1 MRFVTG
7 CALLAATLAVNVAS
21 AQQTNNSYPM
31 LMSLKPVAVQ
41 IGQTTECEVSARY
54 NLFGASQVL
63 VSGSGLTGE
72 VVPPEK
78 PPEAKPPAKP
88 SLAKIK
94 LKFTSA
100 ADALPGPREFRI
112 ATPQGVSTIGQLVVV
127 RDPIVQEAADNDT
140 AAKAQVITLP
150 ATACGTIEK
159 AEDVDWFKFKV
170 EAGSTWTFRV
180 RAQRLENVIHDLQTH
195 VDPIISLR
203 NSNGS
208 TLAQSDNVDA
218 ADPLLSYKF
227 EQAGEY
233 LLEIRDVRYQGNGDW
248 VYAIEMHNRPQVSQ
262 VFPIS
267 VAAGAEAKLAP
278 VGLNLPAGDAVI
290 SLTLPSETRV
300 GLQSV
305 TEPVAGQPTND
316 FSVVVS
322 TVPQVLEAAGD
333 NNTIA
338 AAPQAV
344 TLPAA
349 INGRVESSA
358 DIDVY
363 SFEAAAGDKW
373 SFEVFARRAGSELD
387 PVVRLLNDKGAV
399 LIENDDARWG
409 RLTLADSW
417 IENWTAPAAGKYFL
431 EIRDLHLRGGAGFTY
446 LIQATK
452 AQPYFELEVDT
463 DKTQLAPGVNSP
475 VYVRVVRKNG
485 FTGEVTLGAEGVPP
499 GVTATTGRI
508 LETGQD
514 GVVILQA
521 AANAQPGIATLRF
534 TGSATLPQPDGSAL
548 SLTSG
553 ARMLQEEY
561 MPGGGRAHWELV
573 SPHVV
578 SVADPMDVR
587 SVKISTTEIKLT
599 PGGSQKIEVTVERA
613 PDFKGNVTLEPLFT
627 HLEQPFGNS
636 LPKGVTVDVPQSKTL
651 LSANDTKGWI
661 TLKAAADAPAVEKQL
676 VPVMAHVSIN
686 FVMKAT
692 YCAEPCWITVA
703 PAAK

>member
-7 CALLAATLAVNVAS
+7 CALLALTLAANAAL

-31 LMSLKPVAVQ
+31 LMSLKPVAIQ
-41 IGQTTECEVSARY
+41 IGQTTECEVAARY
-54 NLFGASQVL
+54 NLFGANKVL
-63 VSGSGLTGE
+63 VSGSGVTGE

-88 SLAKIK
+88 VLAKIK
-94 LKFTSA
+94 LKFTVAS
-100 ADALPGPREFRI
+100 DAQPRPREFRI
-112 ATPQGVSTIGQLVVV
+112 ATPQGVRTIGQIVVV
-127 RDPIVQEAADNDT
+127 SDTILSETADNDT
-140 AAKAQVITLP
+140 AAKSQVITLP

-159 AEDVDWFKFKV
+159 AEDVDWFKFKI
-170 EAGSTWTFRV
+170 EAGTTWTFRV
-180 RAQRLENVIHDLQTH
+180 RGQRLENAIHDLQTH

-218 ADPLLSYKF
+218 GDPLLSYKF
-227 EQAGEY
+227 DQAGDY
-233 LLEIRDVRYQGNGDW
+233 LLEIRDVRYLGNADW
-248 VYAIEMHNRPQVSQ
+248 VYAIEMHNRPHISQ

-267 VAAGAEAKLAP
+267 VAAGAETKLAP
-278 VGLNLPAGDAVI
+278 VGLNLPAADAIV
-290 SLTLPSETRV
+290 SLTLPSETSV
-300 GLQSV
+300 GLQRVAVPV
-305 TEPVAGQPTND
+305 TGQPTND
-316 FSVVVS
+316 FAVVVS
-322 TVPQVLEAAGD
+322 TVPPVLEAAGD

-349 INGRVESSA
+349 INGRIESAS

-399 LIENDDARWG
+399 LIENDDGRWG
-409 RLTLADSW
+409 RLNHADSW
-417 IENWTAPAAGKYFL
+417 IENWAVPAAGKYFL
-431 EIRDLHLRGGAGFTY
+431 EIRDLHLRGGPGFTY

-463 DKTQLAPGVNSP
+463 DKTQLAPGANSP

-485 FTGEVTLGAEGVPP
+485 FVGEVTLGVEALPP

-508 LETGQD
+508 LESGLD

-521 AANAQPGIATLRF
+521 AANATAVVANIRF
-534 TGSATLPQPDGSAL
+534 TGAAILPQPDGAAL
-548 SLTSG
+548 SLTSAG
-553 ARMLQEEY
+553 RTLQEMY
-561 MPGGGRAHWELV
+561 NPGGGRVHWEV
-573 SPHVV
+573 GSHTV
-578 SVADPMDVR
+578 SVADPMDLR
-587 SVKISTTEIKLT
+587 SVKISTADIKLA
-599 PGGSQKIEVTVERA
+599 PGSSQKIEVTVERA

-636 LPKGVTVDVPQSKTL
+636 LPKGVTVDVSQSKTL
-651 LSANDTKGWI
+651 LTANESKGWI
-661 TLKAAADAPAVEKQL
+661 TLKAAADAPAVERQL
-676 VPVMAHVSIN
+676 APVMAHVSIN

-692 YCAEPCWITVA
+692 YCGEPLWITVA
-703 PAAK
+703 PAGK